1 MEAAK
6 RIGITARVTPHVFR
20 HSFATDM
27 YNQKVPIDA
36 IKEMM
41 GHERLSETSVYIH
54 ISDELM
60 AEVLNKISI
69 KEKISW
75 QL

>member
-1 MEAAK
+1 LELDEV
-6 RIGITARVTPHVFR
+6 GTARIVPHTLR
-20 HSFATDM
+20 HTFATDM
-27 YNQKVPIDA
+27 YNQKVPIEA

-54 ISDELM
+54 ITDELQ

-69 KEKISW
+69 KENVS
-75 QL
+75 

>member
-1 MEAAK
+1 
-6 RIGITARVTPHVFR
+6 VPHTLR
-20 HSFATDM
+20 HTFATDM
-27 YNQKVPIDA
+27 YNQNVPIEA

-54 ISDELM
+54 ITDELQ

-69 KEKISW
+69 KENVS
-75 QL
+75 